1 MDYYRQSQAVSHT
14 SGPAPQNYMYQP
26 TSTPS
31 NSGMYYQT
39 MSGYTPQASPYA
51 MQPSVSQGNTMVNQ
65 SGVSGATGNGR
76 PRRSDATGGV
86 MNPGVPRNQ
95 NEVPLR
101 MLVDAKYVGAII
113 GQQGNKIKE
122 ITRESKAKCVVDAQ
136 KGMRDPQGSSEKI
149 VLIDGTPENSTKAV
163 VKILE
168 VIETEKEK
176 ERDRELA
183 GGDSGLGDLGEK
195 PSEVELKLRAHNQ
208 LVGRLIGKQGA
219 TIKKIMSETET
230 VIYVSNLPE
239 GAAASPYPGGIF
251 HDMQMLMITDR
262 TITVK
267 GASISAVSAAEQKI
281 SAKLRQ
287 SFEYDISST
296 RMAYGAG
303 AGMPMM
309 PMAYDPTVMA
319 GMRPPMTASFK
330 SAKMYVPNNM
340 VGAIIGSKGSHIRGI
355 MRSTG
360 AQMRIEGNEKREEKK
375 EGEGV
380 EGGVGDETASATATT
395 PTPSPAV
402 ERGDSASPAKE
413 EKKEGGGEGQ
423 GLGQA
428 GGVEGEEIE
437 KREEERLVTIHGTDN
452 QIYKAQYAIFAKIA
466 EQQQVYLEEVKL
478 RSEVNVPSRLVGR
491 IIGKGGQNVRELQ
504 RLTGA
509 HVKIAEENNPENREK
524 KDEKEEDGETT
535 SDGGLNGETT
545 VRVVGNMNATI
556 NVEARIASLI
566 GDFNRTSMNENRANG
581 SFSAAPAAMA
591 AGASNT
597 AE

>member
-1 MDYYRQSQAVSHT
+1 MDYYRPTQAVSH
-14 SGPAPQNYMYQP
+14 SGPTPQNYMYQP
-26 TSTPS
+26 TGNQS

-39 MSGYTPQASPYA
+39 MSGYPQQASPYA
-51 MQPSVSQGNTMVNQ
+51 MQPTVSQGNTMVNQ
-65 SGVSGATGNGR
+65 SGASGATGNGR
-76 PRRSDATGGV
+76 RTRDNNGPGV
-86 MNPGVPRNQ
+86 MTPGIPRNQ

-101 MLVDAKYVGAII
+101 MTVDAKYVGAII

-122 ITRESKAKCVVDAQ
+122 ITRESKAKCIVDAQ

-149 VLIDGTPENSTKAV
+149 ILIDGTAENSSKAV

-168 VIETEKEK
+168 VIEAEKEK

-183 GGDSGLGDLGEK
+183 GGDSGLGDLEK
-195 PSEVELKLRAHNQ
+195 SSSNEVELKLRAQNQ

-239 GAAASPYPGGIF
+239 GAASASNIAPMYA
-251 HDMQMLMITDR
+251 HDMGGMLAMITDR

-267 GASISAVSAAEQKI
+267 GQSISAVSTAEAKI

-287 SFEYDISST
+287 SFEYDVSS
-296 RMAYGAG
+296 RMAYGP
-303 AGMPMM
+303 GMPMM
-309 PMAYDPTVMA
+309 PMPYADPMAVMA
-319 GMRPPMTASFK
+319 GMRPPMTSSFK
-330 SAKMYVPNNM
+330 TTKMYVPNNM

-355 MRSTG
+355 NRSTG
-360 AQMRIEGNEKREEKK
+360 AQVRVEGNEKREEKK
-375 EGEGV
+375 EEGV
-380 EGGVGDETASATATT
+380 EGTE
-395 PTPSPAV
+395 SPV
-402 ERGDSASPAKE
+402 ERESSPPVKTSPE
-413 EKKEGGGEGQ
+413 SEKKKDED
-423 GLGQA
+423 
-428 GGVEGEEIE
+428 EGEEIE
-437 KREEERLVTIHGTDN
+437 KREEERLVTIMGTDN

-466 EQQQVYLEEVKL
+466 EQQQLYLEEVKL

-545 VRVVGNMNATI
+545 VRIVGNMNATI
-556 NVEARIASLI
+556 NVEARIASLV
-566 GDFNRTSMNENRANG
+566 GDFHRTSLNESRANG
-581 SFSAAPAAMA
+581 SYSAAPATSAV
-591 AGASNT
+591 SNT

>member
-1 MDYYRQSQAVSHT
+1 MDYYRPTQAVSH

-26 TSTPS
+26 ASTQS

-39 MSGYTPQASPYA
+39 MSGYTQQASPYA

-65 SGVSGATGNGR
+65 SGVSGAAGNGR
-76 PRRSDATGGV
+76 RTRGNDATGV
-86 MNPGVPRNQ
+86 MNPAVPRNQ
-95 NEVPLR
+95 NEVGLR
-101 MLVDAKYVGAII
+101 MIVDAKYVGAII

-122 ITRESKAKCVVDAQ
+122 ITRESKAKCIVDAH
-136 KGMRDPQGSSEKI
+136 KGMRDPQGSSEKVI
-149 VLIDGTPENSTKAV
+149 LIDGSPENSSKAV

-183 GGDSGLGDLGEK
+183 GGDSGLGDLEK
-195 PSEVELKLRAHNQ
+195 SSEVELKMRAHNQ

-239 GAAASPYPGGIF
+239 GAANASMSPIF
-251 HDMQMLMITDR
+251 HDMGMLSMLTDR

-267 GASISAVSAAEQKI
+267 GSSISAVSAAEAKI

-287 SFEYDISST
+287 SFEYDISS
-296 RMAYGAG
+296 RMAYGG
-303 AGMPMM
+303 GMPVM
-309 PMAYDPTVMA
+309 PMPYDPLLMA
-319 GMRPPMTASFK
+319 GMRGPPPMTVSFNT
-330 SAKMYVPNNM
+330 AKMYVPNNM

-355 MRSTG
+355 IRSTG
-360 AQMRIEGNEKREEKK
+360 AGMKVEGNDKREDKREEGEGAESPVERESSPPVKTEEKK
-375 EGEGV
+375 E
-380 EGGVGDETASATATT
+380 D
-395 PTPSPAV
+395 
-402 ERGDSASPAKE
+402 
-413 EKKEGGGEGQ
+413 
-423 GLGQA
+423 
-428 GGVEGEEIE
+428 EGEEIE
-437 KREEERLVTIHGTDN
+437 KREEERLVIITGNDN

-466 EQQQVYLEEVKL
+466 EQQQQYLEEVKL

-509 HVKIAEENNPENREK
+509 HVKISEENNPENREK
-524 KDEKEEDGETT
+524 KEEKDEDAETK

-545 VRVVGNMNATI
+545 VRIVGNMNATI
-556 NVEARIASLI
+556 NVEARIAALV
-566 GDFNRTSMNENRANG
+566 GDFNRTSLNDNRANG
-581 SFSAAPAAMA
+581 SYSAAPAGVA
-591 AGASNT
+591 ASNT
-597 AE
+597 VE